1 MDKTGSNIRVVD
13 PTFPVRRPEGLQL
26 YLEETAARVFPC
38 VYCKIFKSIYY
49 EEYLGTT
56 SKTLRWVFLNIF
68 SFCFVLFWFFGG
80 FLMKISGSS
89 SDKDQSGIQSSLY
102 NNMKRQREI
111 IKFQKR
117 RITHFVIVNFVA

>member
-1 MDKTGSNIRVVD
+1 MKNIWE
-13 PTFPVRRPEGLQL
+13 RPLKFCDG
-26 YLEETAARVFPC
+26 F
-38 VYCKIFKSIYY
+38 F
-49 EEYLGTT
+49 
-56 SKTLRWVFLNIF
+56 FNIF
-68 SFCFVLFWFFGG
+68 SFCFDLFWFFGG
-80 FLMKISGSS
+80 FLMKILGSS